1 MSATRQYELI
11 YIVSPV
17 ATDQEVTDLHTQV
30 ETIAGKF
37 SGTLEKTENWGR
49 RKLAYEIGPH
59 REGTY
64 VLETLNGPAAMVN
77 EIERRLKVSDKVIR
91 LLVVRVD
98 EETRIAER
106 KKAERQAAAAAR
118 RAARGEPEP
127 VETPADVPDDVAVPE
142 LAGDDTMT
150 QEEV

>member
-1 MSATRQYELI
+1 MSATRQYELV

-17 ATDQEVTDLHTQV
+17 ATDQEVADLHTQI
-30 ETIAGKF
+30 ETIARKF
-37 SGTLEKTENWGR
+37 TGTLEKTESWGR

-64 VLETLNGPAAMVN
+64 VLETLNGPSEMMK
-77 EIERRLKVSDKVIR
+77 EMDRRLKVSDKILR
-91 LLVVRVD
+91 HLVVRVD

-127 VETPADVPDDVAVPE
+127 VETPVDVPVADAAAEDDAMPE
-142 LAGDDTMT
+142 G
-150 QEEV
+150 EV

>member
-1 MSATRQYELI
+1 MSARQYELV

-17 ATDQEVTDLHTQV
+17 ATDQEVADLHTQI

-37 SGTLEKTENWGR
+37 AGTLEKTESWGR

-64 VLETLNGPAAMVN
+64 VLETLNGPAEMMK
-77 EIERRLKVSDKVIR
+77 EMDRRLKVSDKILR
-91 LLVVRVD
+91 HLVVRVD
-98 EETRIAER
+98 EETRIADR

-127 VETPADVPDDVAVPE
+127 VEAPAEAVVADA
-142 LAGDDTMT
+142 AGDDAMS
-150 QEEV
+150 EGEV

>member
-1 MSATRQYELI
+1 MSATRQYELV

-17 ATDQEVTDLHTQV
+17 ATDQEVADLHTQI

-37 SGTLEKTENWGR
+37 AGTLEKTESWGR

-64 VLETLNGPAAMVN
+64 VLETLNGPSEMMK
-77 EIERRLKVSDKVIR
+77 EMDRRLKVSDKVIR
-91 LLVVRVD
+91 HLVVRVD

-127 VETPADVPDDVAVPE
+127 VETPADAPVADA
-142 LAGDDTMT
+142 AGDDAMS
-150 QEEV
+150 QGEV

>member
-1 MSATRQYELI
+1 MSARQYELV

-17 ATDQEVTDLHTQV
+17 ATDQEVADLHTQI

-37 SGTLEKTENWGR
+37 AGTLDKTESWGR

-64 VLETLNGPAAMVN
+64 ILETLTGSPEMVK
-77 EIERRLKVSDKVIR
+77 EMDRRLKVSDKILR
-91 LLVVRVD
+91 HIVVRVD
-98 EETRIAER
+98 EENQIAER
-106 KKAERQAAAAAR
+106 RKAERAAAAAAR

-127 VETPADVPDDVAVPE
+127 VEAPADVPVA
-142 LAGDDTMT
+142 AGDDAMT
-150 QEEV
+150 QEGV

>member
-17 ATDQEVTDLHTQV
+17 ATDQEVADLHTQV
-30 ETIAGKF
+30 ETIAAKF
-37 SGTLEKTENWGR
+37 AGTLEKTENWGR

-64 VLETLNGPAAMVN
+64 VLETLNGPSAMMN
-77 EIERRLKVSDKVIR
+77 EMERRLKVSDKVIR

-127 VETPADVPDDVAVPE
+127 VETPAGGPDDAPVDD
-142 LAGDDTMT
+142 LAGDDSMI